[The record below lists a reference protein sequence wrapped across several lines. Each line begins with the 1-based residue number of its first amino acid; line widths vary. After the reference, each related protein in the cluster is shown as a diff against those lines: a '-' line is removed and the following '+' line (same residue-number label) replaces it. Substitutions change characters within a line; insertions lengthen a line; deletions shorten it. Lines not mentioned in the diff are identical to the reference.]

1 MSRLFPS
8 VVEPPPQTDTAA
20 MAVESIDLS
29 LAVNYLPAVEC
40 SLKGIFLCFVLAFI
54 SPGEHLGV
62 YTIMA
67 LLLNID
73 RVISLRRIFDGNA
86 LLCTVL
92 ASHVINFLRAG
103 VTSSP
108 FFLAPFIAMVWVSC
122 SVLLVAEPPFLTEYL
137 AERTL
142 LKRVL
147 PSLVTGF
154 GIGFLAFTPLT
165 SEATG
170 LKFFRSLGFLAMCVI
185 WVYVIGVW
193 RRNGMNDTFNQNLIA
208 KFCPLL
214 FVPVGFMVLFFMVCF
229 ILLAYHVSRDT
240 QLLPGPHAAIIS
252 SATPLPRQQ
261 QQQQQGPPPIP
272 PSPRPGSMH
281 TIQEEMMNHADD
293 EEDLEAYFKMA
304 CQARGSGTSL
314 SSQYADVSGR
324 IGSKMEV

>member
-1 MSRLFPS
+1 MSLLFPS
-8 VVEPPPQTDTAA
+8 VQTLPQTTETA
-20 MAVESIDLS
+20 MVCETIDLS

-40 SLKGIFLCFVLAFI
+40 SLKGMFLCFVLGFI

-73 RVISLRRIFDGNA
+73 RVVSHRRIFDGNA
-86 LLCTVL
+86 LLCTIL
-92 ASHVINFLRAG
+92 ASHAINFLRAG

-108 FFLAPFIAMVWVSC
+108 FFLAPFVSIIWVAC

-154 GIGFLAFTPLT
+154 GIGFLAFTPLN
-165 SEATG
+165 SEASG

-193 RRNGMNDTFNQNLIA
+193 RRNGMNDTFNQNLVA
-208 KFCPLL
+208 KFCPFL
-214 FVPVGFMVLFFMVCF
+214 FVPIGFSIVFLLVCF
-229 ILLAYHVSRDT
+229 VLLAYHVSRDT
-240 QLLPGPHAAIIS
+240 QQPPGPHVAIS
-252 SATPLPRQQ
+252 SATPLPRQ

-272 PSPRPGSMH
+272 PSPRPGPMH

-304 CQARGSGTSL
+304 CQARGGGTSL
-314 SSQYADVSGR
+314 SSQYTDVSGR